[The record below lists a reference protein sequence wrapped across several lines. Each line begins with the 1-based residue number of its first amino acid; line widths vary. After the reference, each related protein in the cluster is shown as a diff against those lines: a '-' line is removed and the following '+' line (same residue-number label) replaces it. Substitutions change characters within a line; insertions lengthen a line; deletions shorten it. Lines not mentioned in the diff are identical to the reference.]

1 MSARAALALLLALC
15 ASGCDELNLP
25 KSWALAYPRVLGMR
39 SEVVGDETRATPEPG
54 EQVRVRV
61 LIAGR
66 EPIGLVTYSLLAC
79 PTVPSNGELPSCT
92 GKPFEQVLGM
102 QGQNGELT
110 LELDLPDEDALEG
123 FAHVL
128 VAGAACIDS
137 ELTLADDGSTP
148 ECEGSDEPALTWSG
162 TIALARD
169 DDEHNAN
176 PELPDD
182 AIAFDDDTWTASGSA
197 DEEPALRVKADGKL
211 HVVRVRLQDS
221 GRERVDGAR
230 EELLLTHF
238 SSAGALQR
246 RFSVLE
252 ASDPNDKL
260 LSVEWRSPKPL
271 PDMTL
276 PAEAKLVFVLRDQRG
291 GVAFTE
297 RRLALD
303 RE

>member
-1 MSARAALALLLALC
+1 MSARAALALLFALC
-15 ASGCDELNLP
+15 AIGCDELNLP

-61 LIAGR
+61 LIA
-66 EPIGLVTYSLLAC
+66 
-79 PTVPSNGELPSCT
+79 SNGELPSCT

-252 ASDPNDKL
+252 ASDPNDKI